1 MLAVVITI
9 IINKNFIKI
18 HGLVRIADSIGL
30 VTFAF
35 IGASKANEA
44 NFGMIAIVILATL
57 TAVG

>member
-1 MLAVVITI
+1 M
-9 IINKNFIKI
+9 KI

-35 IGASKANEA
+35 IGAAKAHEA
-44 NFGMIAIVILATL
+44 GLGIVAIVILATL